1 MTLRTRERQ
10 VQEAEERAD
19 ELLRSAAADIDKQSQ
34 ALQQHRQAFEQ
45 VSCHWLY
52 PDHTMSVPNIKICH
66 HGCKSG
72 TQLQMCCQDFSNHQM
87 LFLLQVHVVLSLL
100 ALSCIFYAQYMCL
113 LPC

>member
-45 VSCHWLY
+45 VSCHRLY
-52 PDHTMSVPNIKICH
+52 PDHTMLVPIIK
-66 HGCKSG
+66 
-72 TQLQMCCQDFSNHQM
+72 T
-87 LFLLQVHVVLSLL
+87 LSSWL
-100 ALSCIFYAQYMCL
+100 
-113 LPC
+113 